1 MTCDIKRWRTLLAG
15 MLSVLLVGCAGI
27 RSTTSDFRTQ
37 SALSAESAARGQAQL
52 TGPFAMHMVSPDSY
66 PSVGA
71 NLSKEKGNR
80 YTASGNRLI
89 VLGDSPFGTLFNA
102 FCLINE
108 KVVSLEVKEAG
119 KNFSF
124 ALSFNDGLVLNGK
137 GTVGADGS
145 VSGSYTS
152 VGPCQGDGTFTA
164 GKTGPPLA
172 GTYTGNVTDFS
183 SPGKGDTITISLHEA
198 ADGSL
203 TVNGT
208 SQLVGP
214 FVMNG
219 FVAGNLLFMEG
230 TLNGSDIIPVY
241 GIYHPATDTSPAGI
255 GLVGPDGNEEGF
267 IGNLYLE

>member
-37 SALSAESAARGQAQL
+37 SALSAESAARSQAQL
-52 TGPFAMHMVSPDSY
+52 TGPFTMRLVTTLEY
-66 PSVGA
+66 IWVGA
-71 NLSKEKGNR
+71 NLVKENGNR

-89 VLGDSPFGTLFNA
+89 LIDSQAGATLFNA
-102 FCLINE
+102 FCISTV

-124 ALSFNDGLVLNGK
+124 ALSLSNGMVVNGK

-145 VSGSYTS
+145 VSGSWT
-152 VGPCQGDGTFTA
+152 GPCDAGDRTFTG

-172 GTYTGNVTDFS
+172 GTYAGNVSDLFS
-183 SPGKGDTITISLHEA
+183 AHVDAVTISLLEA

-208 SQLVGP
+208 SQFVGP
-214 FVMNG
+214 FVMTG
-219 FVAGNLLFMEG
+219 FVAGNLLFMEETSRFG
-230 TLNGSDIIPVY
+230 YVPVY
-241 GIYHPATDTSPAGI
+241 GIYYPAGDTSPAAI
-255 GLVGPDGNEEGF
+255 ALNGPNGVEGF
-267 IGNLYLE
+267 IGFVYLE